1 MNNIEELK
9 TKLEK
14 ARSNA
19 RKLDNQIAAIQGEIK
34 KLEREHTKSF
44 KRLKNG
50 EMYFCVYVYKGGLR
64 VFNTLEGHTA
74 TDDENFNTNN
84 YFLTQERAQEV
95 ADHLNQLMCV
105 ERVCDEYPEY
115 KINLEM
121 RVNTPNC
128 EISQK
133 VYNILDKKINQ

>member
-19 RKLDNQIAAIQGEIK
+19 RKLDNQIAAMQDEIK
-34 KLEREHTKSF
+34 KLEEGNVFERV
-44 KRLKNG
+44 KRGQFYFYIDVYGGKFVVG
-50 EMYFCVYVYKGGLR
+50 ETEECYSSSDTEYFNY
-64 VFNTLEGHTA
+64 
-74 TDDENFNTNN
+74 NN
-84 YFLTQERAQEV
+84 YFISRERAQEV

-115 KINLEM
+115 KINSEI
-121 RVNTPNC
+121 RVNAPNC